1 MDYNL
6 DYFKFN
12 KIKIPNDLIKNLDNI
27 FIDFN
32 NSKIENLK
40 IIDENIN
47 NSIETNHFLTDKIK
61 QNIKKLK
68 KFKQITFDIKNTKV
82 LNTKVLNTKVLNTKV
97 LLNLYFNKI
106 SKKKIN
112 DLIKIINFSITTFSK
127 LNNYRNN
134 VRLDIYYCNLRKF
147 IKINKKNQL
156 VPNNINSGFTT
167 FFAEKDDDYCVIYR
181 QEELHKVIIHELIHL
196 YRFHNFKIKNP
207 LINEFIKTKM
217 QLDISEAYTETF
229 ATILYTYYYSKL
241 NNQDFNK
248 LMNEQF
254 NFSLLQSAKILYNQ
268 NINKLEYPI
277 NIDETTNTV
286 SYFILKSAI
295 FNNFKLFGEMFN
307 FNLINLDKNNIY
319 LNEKNKVLTFNE
331 NLIKSI
337 KNKNFVKYINNYLI
351 LLKNNKINRNL
362 LNTFRMNILD

>member
-1 MDYNL
+1 
-6 DYFKFN
+6 
-12 KIKIPNDLIKNLDNI
+12 
-27 FIDFN
+27 
-32 NSKIENLK
+32 
-40 IIDENIN
+40 
-47 NSIETNHFLTDKIK
+47 
-61 QNIKKLK
+61 
-68 KFKQITFDIKNTKV
+68 
-82 LNTKVLNTKVLNTKV
+82 
-97 LLNLYFNKI
+97 
-106 SKKKIN
+106 
-112 DLIKIINFSITTFSK
+112 
-127 LNNYRNN
+127 
-134 VRLDIYYCNLRKF
+134 
-147 IKINKKNQL
+147 
-156 VPNNINSGFTT
+156 
-167 FFAEKDDDYCVIYR
+167 
-181 QEELHKVIIHELIHL
+181 
-196 YRFHNFKIKNP
+196 

-254 NFSLLQSAKILYNQ
+254 NFSLLQSTKILYNQ

-277 NIDETTNTV
+277 NINETTNTV

-337 KNKNFVKYINNYLI
+337 KNKNFIKYINNYLI